1 SKDLSRVGSNIK
13 LESLGNK
20 SLRLN
25 NQRIVGDVWTD
36 FRQKR
41 MSEKDMNHDVLQEG
55 SKEWDDQREARELEV
70 VEVLLEEETLMSSS
84 SHGLMV
90 MWRMLVI
97 WVCDQWRVKKWLW
110 WMEFL
115 RVHLRHLV
123 IKLGNLEKESW
134 CH

>member
-1 SKDLSRVGSNIK
+1 
-13 LESLGNK
+13 
-20 SLRLN
+20 
-25 NQRIVGDVWTD
+25 
-36 FRQKR
+36 
-41 MSEKDMNHDVLQEG
+41 MNHHVLQEG

-97 WVCDQWRVKKWLW
+97 WVCNQWRMKKWLR

-115 RVHLRHLV
+115 RVHLGHLV
-123 IKLGNLEKESW
+123 IRLGLEMEALVDAMEVYGG
-134 CH
+134 